1 MQVPHLKGQPASRE
15 SREGC
20 GKGNG
25 TGKGKGPPAMS
36 VLSLWPFPT
45 SWGEVYRVGTN
56 SAFLPKTGFS
66 REDKGVIFW
75 EESKLWETA
84 LFH

>member
-1 MQVPHLKGQPASRE
+1 
-15 SREGC
+15 
-20 GKGNG
+20 
-25 TGKGKGPPAMS
+25 MS

-66 REDKGVIFW
+66 REDKGGDILGRKQAVGNSIVSLMLEW
-75 EESKLWETA
+75 SKNNCQAQIA
-84 LFH
+84 LFSK